1 MKCWTL
7 ILCLSAMVFTAGAAP
22 LNKTNIGADA
32 HWVIHLDLEAFRKS
46 KLGTLILNEIQ
57 TQFGEKV
64 QAIQEL
70 IGSNVLTDFSHFTLY
85 GPDHEEQN
93 AVLLAEGRFNPQK
106 LTALLLLNPQYKKST
121 YRDYTLYGWYA
132 EQQGKNQIGTFAR
145 ENLIAISQN
154 QESLQQ
160 ALDVLDGKRPS
171 LSETSWLSA
180 QGQVSAEPILLAA
193 AHGVKILSTNYPQA
207 AMLTK
212 TEGLHLLINEN
223 NSSFQISLLLQ
234 MPDPQTALQ
243 VEQAVLG
250 MKAILT
256 LSQNNSSSP
265 QPNENKANQNH
276 SSSAINPSRWLPFL
290 NHCQAST
297 SQNTVTIRF
306 EMPSET
312 LYELL
317 KQWRS
322 SPEQSGT
329 QPQQQENRTEQ

>member
-1 MKCWTL
+1 MKCRIL
-7 ILCLSAMVFTAGAAP
+7 ILCFSAIAFTAGAAP

-32 HWVIHLDLEAFRKS
+32 HWVIHLDLEAFRQS
-46 KLGTLILNEIQ
+46 KLGTLILTDIQ

-70 IGSNVLTDFSHFTLY
+70 IGSNVLTDFNHFTLY

-106 LTALLLLNPQYKKST
+106 LTALLALNPQYQKST
-121 YRDYTLYGWYA
+121 YRSYTLYRWFA
-132 EQQGKNQIGTFAR
+132 EQQGKNQVGTFAR

-171 LSETSWLSA
+171 LSEAPWLNA
-180 QGQVSAEPILLAA
+180 QGQVPGKPILLAA
-193 AHGVKILSTNYPQA
+193 AGGVKILSTNYPQA

-212 TEGLHLLINEN
+212 TEALHLFINEN

-256 LSQNNSSSP
+256 LSQNNASSP

-276 SSSAINPSRWLPFL
+276 IFAGINPSRWLPFL
-290 NHCQAST
+290 NNCQVST
-297 SQNTVTIRF
+297 SQNAVTIRF

-322 SPEQSGT
+322 SPEQPGT
-329 QPQQQENRTEQ
+329 QPQQQENRTGQ